1 MISSLSTIAT
11 FPCRFWFK
19 ITMSSLKVA
28 HPMSHGRFRSFSFKK
43 PKLLCDEIQAEQFD
57 LTLANKRQLLQALLN
72 LLHLLL
78 QRLRLLHQLVL
89 PNQRSPRDPAEP
101 LPALVNAGSVLIA
114 GSDMTLTPLQNL
126 RLLQIYQLR
135 WRCKTLRK
143 IRWDLT

>member
-1 MISSLSTIAT
+1 M
-11 FPCRFWFK
+11 F
-19 ITMSSLKVA
+19 
-28 HPMSHGRFRSFSFKK
+28 HGRFKSCSSKR

-78 QRLRLLHQLVL
+78 QRLRLLYQLML
-89 PNQRSPRDPAEP
+89 PNQRRRSPRDPAEP

-126 RLLQIYQLR
+126 RLLQIYRLL
-135 WRCKTLRK
+135 WRSDGT
-143 IRWDLT
+143 